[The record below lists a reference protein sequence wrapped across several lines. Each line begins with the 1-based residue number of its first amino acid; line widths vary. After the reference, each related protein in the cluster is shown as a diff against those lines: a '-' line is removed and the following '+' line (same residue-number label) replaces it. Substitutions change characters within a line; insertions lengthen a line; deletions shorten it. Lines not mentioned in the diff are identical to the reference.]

1 MKLIIA
7 IVNDDDAFAVGNA
20 LLQNGYP
27 ATKMASAGGFLNL
40 ENTTFLLGV
49 DEDRVDGVLEL
60 IKLHSS
66 RRMQLMGGAG
76 SGAEHGQVTVGGAT
90 VFVLDVDRFEK
101 M

>member
-66 RRMQLMGGAG
+66 RRMQLMGGA
-76 SGAEHGQVTVGGAT
+76 EHGQVTVGGAT